1 MAYIYET
8 QFSLEHPVN
17 DFDAAKDW
25 LTKTSTELRDIL
37 AFHIQCDKDENHID
51 DFGPNVQSI
60 SYQLEDTD
68 SGKIQITTDIP
79 LKQNQLVYLSNWL
92 TGQNADGIGESF
104 ERQPFALTTPDE
116 DPFWNYNQE
125 EGDYYEED
133 YDDDPVMA
141 SFDWESNS
149 YPLALVSKSP
159 TLTAADLEFAEANT
173 EMTK

>member
-8 QFSLEHPVN
+8 HFSLEYPVN

-51 DFGPNVQSI
+51 NFGPNVQSI

-104 ERQPFALTTPDE
+104 EQRPFALWHDNGYG
-116 DPFWNYNQE
+116 DYE
-125 EGDYYEED
+125 EGDYEEYCD
-133 YDDDPVMA
+133 EEPIMA